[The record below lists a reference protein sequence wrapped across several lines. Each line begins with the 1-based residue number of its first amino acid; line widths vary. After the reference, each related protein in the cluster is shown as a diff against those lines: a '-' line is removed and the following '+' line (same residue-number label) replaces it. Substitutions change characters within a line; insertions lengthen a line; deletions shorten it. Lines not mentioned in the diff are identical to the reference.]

1 MARDCATATEI
12 FVRSKKLKL
21 KAVIPVTQDQ
31 NDLIIFGYGIQGFNK
46 TPHVKML
53 RF

>member
-12 FVRSKKLKL
+12 FVRSKKLKF
-21 KAVIPVTQDQ
+21 KAVIPVTKHQ
-31 NDLIIFGYGIQGFNK
+31 NNLIILGYGIQGFDK